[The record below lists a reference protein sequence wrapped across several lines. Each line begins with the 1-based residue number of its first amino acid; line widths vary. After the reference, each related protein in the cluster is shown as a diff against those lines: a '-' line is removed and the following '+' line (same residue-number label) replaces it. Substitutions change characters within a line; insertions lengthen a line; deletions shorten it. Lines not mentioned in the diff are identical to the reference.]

1 MARIV
6 GIEIN
11 DKWKV
16 DYALTNIKGVGW
28 SSSKKILDGLKIDKE
43 RRVKD
48 LTSEEINK
56 IASEV
61 DKLPTEGELIRQVRK
76 NISRLKATGSY
87 KGIRHNQGLP
97 ARGQRTRSNART
109 KRGKRRTV
117 GAFKKEALSKIQ
129 QQQKQ
134 KGKE

>member
-28 SSSKKILDGLKIDKE
+28 SLSEQILDDLRIDKA
-43 RRVKD
+43 RRIKD
-48 LTSEEINK
+48 LSSEEINK
-56 IASEV
+56 IASKL
-61 DKLPTEGELIRQVRK
+61 DKFPTEGELIRQVRK

-87 KGIRHNQGLP
+87 KGMRHNQGLP

-117 GAFKKEALSKIQ
+117 GAFKKEALSKM